1 MRTKG
6 CVVVGFALL
15 LGAAGPSKADD
26 QGDCQALIAKA
37 VKAAGGEENLAK
49 YKAMTWKEKGTFYG
63 MGAGI
68 PYTGTYAVQWPGQ
81 FRMEIEGVFT
91 IVLDGD
97 KGWVKDQGG
106 TKEMTKEQLA
116 EQKESQYAGWVSTLL
131 PLKDKSY
138 QLAPLGESK
147 VADRAAVGVKVS
159 SKGHRDV
166 NLYFDKE
173 SGILVKSDRR
183 AKDEMS
189 GQEVN
194 QEAYYADYKEVAGL
208 KLPMKI
214 TIKRDS
220 KQFVEAE
227 NLDLKP
233 VEKLDAS
240 VFAKP

>member
-1 MRTKG
+1 
-6 CVVVGFALL
+6 
-15 LGAAGPSKADD
+15 
-26 QGDCQALIAKA
+26 
-37 VKAAGGEENLAK
+37 
-49 YKAMTWKEKGTFYG
+49 
-63 MGAGI
+63 MGAGL

-97 KGWVKDQGG
+97 KGWIKDQGG
-106 TKEMTKEQLA
+106 TKEMPKDQLA
-116 EQKESQYAGWVSTLL
+116 EQKESQYAGWVSWLL
-131 PLKDKSY
+131 PLKDKSF

-147 VADRAAVGVKVS
+147 VAERTAVGVKVS

-173 SGILVKSDRR
+173 SGILVKSEHR
-183 AKDEMS
+183 AKDDMS

-194 QEAYYADYKEVAGL
+194 QEAYYTDYKDLAGL
-208 KLPMKI
+208 KVPMKI
-214 TIKRDS
+214 TIKRDG

-227 NLDLKP
+227 NHDLKM